1 MNSLLVPADLQL
13 CRLSMADIDD
23 ILAIEERVYAHPW
36 SRGNF
41 SDSFINQ
48 DLAFGL
54 RDQAGQL
61 RAYFIL
67 MAVVDEAH
75 ILTIAVD
82 QPWQAQ
88 GYARCLL
95 VCIEQITQS
104 ENMQGVLLEVRR
116 SNQRAQKVYLAAGY
130 QEIGQRRAYYP
141 CENGREDAIVMR
153 KTLSGGGA

>member
-1 MNSLLVPADLQL
+1 MTELLIPAEMQF
-13 CRLSMADIDD
+13 CRLSMADIDE

-54 RDQAGQL
+54 RDSAGQL

-82 QPWQAQ
+82 TDWQGR

-95 VCIEQITQS
+95 ACIEQITLS
-104 ENMQGVLLEVRR
+104 ENMQAVLLEVRR
-116 SNQRAQKVYLAAGY
+116 SNQRAQQVYLAAGY
-130 QEIGQRRAYYP
+130 QQIGLRRGYYP
-141 CENGREDAIVMR
+141 SADGREDAIVMR
-153 KTLSGGGA
+153 KVLTGVA